1 MTDPRQ
7 GLQRRYDLETIL
19 ELHKGKPKIQ
29 GLNYDALRILKDPL
43 YVKMGQ
49 ELKDESQGQHN
60 RILLEE
66 QRMNDLRRFA
76 SKNNLPHDFMEEFGD
91 GNDDDDMGR
100 PPPPGGPGGRG
111 PPPDSPSEE
120 EGDTDGDVT
129 MDPEGGPPPTGS
141 RRRPMTESATMT
153 DSYQPPPP
161 PAPDSAMAPNS
172 TLFRSNVEIQA
183 ELAALRQEMQKKDRR
198 ETVIREVRQGISQ
211 PNPIKEVVRE
221 FHQVIHSP
229 QLIQTPV
236 PYDNPALIAALE
248 QAMMRNTNL
257 EKIASQM
264 GLSLEQI
271 AQILAQK
278 DKKPP
283 EVVSA
288 SSSSGQP
295 PPPPPPPAA
304 RVQRSRSRS
313 VVPPA
318 EIAVPPTPPAISRQP
333 SVAST
338 TDYRSRSGPRGG
350 QGPTPIPIN
359 TPRQPS
365 AATTADYRS
374 QSKGS
379 AATVKRNDSV
389 PPRPPSKPERSR
401 SRNQEIIL
409 PIQEEE
415 QPAAERGRARNNKI
429 MEQMLDAQNNKL
441 IKGAMRVH
449 LGKFA
454 RSFQKQTQPKK
465 EEPSRT
471 ASEPPK
477 KQTRS
482 FEEIEELSMRDVPFG
497 ASMQKQRVNSVGDER
512 RRYQGRLIR

>member
-1 MTDPRQ
+1 
-7 GLQRRYDLETIL
+7 RYDLETIL

-29 GLNYDALRILKDPL
+29 GLSYDALRILKDPL

-66 QRMNDLRRFA
+66 MRMNDLRRFA
-76 SKNNLPHDFMEEFGD
+76 SQNDLPRDFMD
-91 GNDDDDMGR
+91 GFDDGKGDDDMGR
-100 PPPPGGPGGRG
+100 PPPPPGPGRG
-111 PPPDSPSEE
+111 PPPDFDE
-120 EGDTDGDVT
+120 DVDGDAS
-129 MDPEGGPPPTGS
+129 MDPPVASPPAGY
-141 RRRPMTESATMT
+141 RQRPMTESATMT
-153 DSYQPPPP
+153 DFPPPPP

-183 ELAALRQEMQKKDRR
+183 ELAALRQEMQKKDKH

-221 FHQVIHSP
+221 FHQVIHPP

-271 AQILAQK
+271 AQILSQK

-283 EVVSA
+283 EMVSA

-295 PPPPPPPAA
+295 PPPPPPPPA

-318 EIAVPPTPPAISRQP
+318 EIAVPPT
-333 SVAST
+333 
-338 TDYRSRSGPRGG
+338 
-350 QGPTPIPIN
+350 
-359 TPRQPS
+359 
-365 AATTADYRS
+365 
-374 QSKGS
+374 
-379 AATVKRNDSV
+379 
-389 PPRPPSKPERSR
+389 
-401 SRNQEIIL
+401 
-409 PIQEEE
+409 
-415 QPAAERGRARNNKI
+415 
-429 MEQMLDAQNNKL
+429 
-441 IKGAMRVH
+441 
-449 LGKFA
+449 
-454 RSFQKQTQPKK
+454 
-465 EEPSRT
+465 
-471 ASEPPK
+471 
-477 KQTRS
+477 
-482 FEEIEELSMRDVPFG
+482 
-497 ASMQKQRVNSVGDER
+497 
-512 RRYQGRLIR
+512 

>member
-1 MTDPRQ
+1 MTDPRA

-19 ELHKGKPKIQ
+19 ELHKGKPKVQ
-29 GLNYDALRILKDPL
+29 GLSYDALRILKDPL

-66 QRMNDLRRFA
+66 MRMNDLRRFA
-76 SKNNLPHDFMEEFGD
+76 SQNDLPHDFMDGFDDGKGD
-91 GNDDDDMGR
+91 DDDDMGR
-100 PPPPGGPGGRG
+100 PPPPGPGRG
-111 PPPDSPSEE
+111 PPPDFDE
-120 EGDTDGDVT
+120 DVDGDAS
-129 MDPEGGPPPTGS
+129 MDPPVASPPAGY
-141 RRRPMTESATMT
+141 RQRPMTESATMT
-153 DSYQPPPP
+153 DFPPPPP

-183 ELAALRQEMQKKDRR
+183 ELAALRQEMQKKDKH

-221 FHQVIHSP
+221 FHQVIHPP

-271 AQILAQK
+271 AQILSQK

-283 EVVSA
+283 EMVSA

-295 PPPPPPPAA
+295 PPPPPPPPA

>member
-1 MTDPRQ
+1 MTDPRA
-7 GLQRRYDLETIL
+7 GLQRRYDLQTIL
-19 ELHKGKPKIQ
+19 ELHKGKPKLE

-66 QRMNDLRRFA
+66 MRMNDLRRFA
-76 SKNNLPHDFMEEFGD
+76 SQNDLPRDFMD
-91 GNDDDDMGR
+91 GFDNGGDDDMGR
-100 PPPPGGPGGRG
+100 PPPPPPGGRG
-111 PPPDSPSEE
+111 PPPDFDE
-120 EGDTDGDVT
+120 DVDGDAS
-129 MDPEGGPPPTGS
+129 MDPPVASPPAGY
-141 RRRPMTESATMT
+141 RQRPMTESATMT
-153 DSYQPPPP
+153 DFPPPPP

-183 ELAALRQEMQKKDRR
+183 ELAALRQEMQKKDKH

-221 FHQVIHSP
+221 FHQVIHPP

-271 AQILAQK
+271 AQILSQK

-283 EVVSA
+283 EMVSA

-295 PPPPPPPAA
+295 PPPPPPPPA

-333 SVAST
+333 SIAST

-482 FEEIEELSMRDVPFG
+482 FEEIEELSLRDVPFG
-497 ASMQKQRVNSVGDER
+497 ASLQKQRVNSVGDER

>member
-1 MTDPRQ
+1 MTTDPRA
-7 GLQRRYDLETIL
+7 GLQRRYDLQTIL
-19 ELHKGKPKIQ
+19 ELHKGKPKLE

-66 QRMNDLRRFA
+66 MRMNDLRRFA
-76 SKNNLPHDFMEEFGD
+76 SQNDLPHDFMDGFDDGKGD
-91 GNDDDDMGR
+91 DDDDMGR
-100 PPPPGGPGGRG
+100 PPPPGPGRG
-111 PPPDSPSEE
+111 PPPDFDE
-120 EGDTDGDVT
+120 DVNDAN
-129 MDPEGGPPPTGS
+129 MDPPVASPPAPT

-161 PAPDSAMAPNS
+161 PEPDSAMAPNS

-183 ELAALRQEMQKKDRR
+183 ELAALRQDMQKKERH

-221 FHQVIHSP
+221 FHQTIHSP

-271 AQILAQK
+271 AQILTQK

-283 EVVSA
+283 EMVSA

-295 PPPPPPPAA
+295 PPPPPPA
-304 RVQRSRSRS
+304 RIQRSRSRS
-313 VVPPA
+313 ALPPPA

-333 SVAST
+333 SIAST

-350 QGPTPIPIN
+350 QGPVPIAIN

-374 QSKGS
+374 QSVAKAS
-379 AATVKRNDSV
+379 DKPS
-389 PPRPPSKPERSR
+389 RPPSMPERSR

-409 PIQEEE
+409 PIQGEE
-415 QPAAERGRARNNKI
+415 QPAAERGRSRNNKI
-429 MEQMLDAQNNKL
+429 MQQMLDAQNNKL

-454 RSFQKQTQPKK
+454 KSFQKQMQQKK
-465 EEPSRT
+465 EEPRT

>member
-1 MTDPRQ
+1 MTDPRA

-29 GLNYDALRILKDPL
+29 GLSYDALRILKDPL

-66 QRMNDLRRFA
+66 MRMNDLRRFA
-76 SKNNLPHDFMEEFGD
+76 SQNDLPRDFMD
-91 GNDDDDMGR
+91 GFDDGKGDDDMGR
-100 PPPPGGPGGRG
+100 PPPPPGPGRG
-111 PPPDSPSEE
+111 PPPDFDE
-120 EGDTDGDVT
+120 DVDGDAS
-129 MDPEGGPPPTGS
+129 MDPPVASPPAGY
-141 RRRPMTESATMT
+141 RQRPMTESATMT
-153 DSYQPPPP
+153 DFPPPPP

-183 ELAALRQEMQKKDRR
+183 ELAALRQEMQKKDKH

-221 FHQVIHSP
+221 FHQVIHPP

-271 AQILAQK
+271 AQILSQK

-283 EVVSA
+283 EMVSA

-295 PPPPPPPAA
+295 PPPPPPA

-333 SVAST
+333 SIAST

-374 QSKGS
+374 QSVAKAS
-379 AATVKRNDSV
+379 DRPS
-389 PPRPPSKPERSR
+389 RPPSKPERSR

-497 ASMQKQRVNSVGDER
+497 ASLQKQRVNSVGDER
-512 RRYQGRLIR
+512 RRYQGRLVR

>member
-1 MTDPRQ
+1 MDPRQ

-19 ELHKGKPKIQ
+19 ELHKGKPKVQ
-29 GLNYDALRILKDPL
+29 GLSYDALRILKDPL

-49 ELKDESQGQHN
+49 ELKDESQDQHN
-60 RILLEE
+60 RRLLEE
-66 QRMNDLRRFA
+66 MRINESRRFA
-76 SKNNLPHDFMEEFGD
+76 SQNDLPHDFMDEFDDGKGD
-91 GNDDDDMGR
+91 DDDDMNENPGGGGGGDT
-100 PPPPGGPGGRG
+100 PPPP
-111 PPPDSPSEE
+111 PPPSGSDGRNE
-120 EGDTDGDVT
+120 DTFKRLSRPGVGRLKDTTGVSRADGQD
-129 MDPEGGPPPTGS
+129 PPP
-141 RRRPMTESATMT
+141 PA
-153 DSYQPPPP
+153 P
-161 PAPDSAMAPNS
+161 PAPDSAMAANS
-172 TLFRSNVEIQA
+172 TLFRSNLEIQA
-183 ELAALRQEMQKKDRR
+183 ELAALRQEMQKKDKH
-198 ETVIREVRQGISQ
+198 ETIIREVRQGISQ
-211 PNPIKEVVRE
+211 PNPIKEVVKE

-236 PYDNPALIAALE
+236 PYDNPVLIAALE

-283 EVVSA
+283 PEMVSV
-288 SSSSGQP
+288 SSSSQP
-295 PPPPPPPAA
+295 PPPPPPPPT
-304 RVQRSRSRS
+304 RVQRSRTASRS
-313 VVPPA
+313 RSAVPPA
-318 EIAVPPTPPAISRQP
+318 DIAVPPTPPALSRQP

-374 QSKGS
+374 QSVAKAS
-379 AATVKRNDSV
+379 DRPS
-389 PPRPPSKPERSR
+389 RPPSKPERSR

-454 RSFQKQTQPKK
+454 RSFQKQMQQEK
-465 EEPSRT
+465 EDSSR
-471 ASEPPK
+471 AISEPPK

>member
-1 MTDPRQ
+1 MDPRQ

-19 ELHKGKPKIQ
+19 ELHKGKPKVQ
-29 GLNYDALRILKDPL
+29 GLSYDALRILKDPL

-49 ELKDESQGQHN
+49 ELKDESQDQHN
-60 RILLEE
+60 RRLLEE
-66 QRMNDLRRFA
+66 MRINESRRFA
-76 SKNNLPHDFMEEFGD
+76 SQNDLPHDFMD
-91 GNDDDDMGR
+91 GFDNGGDDDMGR
-100 PPPPGGPGGRG
+100 PPPPPPGGRG
-111 PPPDSPSEE
+111 PPPPETFDE
-120 EGDTDGDVT
+120 DVDRDAS
-129 MDPEGGPPPTGS
+129 MDPPVASPPAGY
-141 RRRPMTESATMT
+141 RQRPMTESATMT
-153 DSYQPPPP
+153 DFPPPPP

-183 ELAALRQEMQKKDRR
+183 ELAALRQEMQKKDKH

-221 FHQVIHSP
+221 FHQVIHPP

-271 AQILAQK
+271 AQILSQK

-283 EVVSA
+283 EMVSA

-295 PPPPPPPAA
+295 PPPPPPPPA

-333 SVAST
+333 SIAST

-374 QSKGS
+374 QSVAKASDG
-379 AATVKRNDSV
+379 
-389 PPRPPSKPERSR
+389 RPPSMPERSR

-429 MEQMLDAQNNKL
+429 MQQMLDAQNDKL
-441 IKGAMRVH
+441 KKGAMRVH
-449 LGKFA
+449 LGKFT
-454 RSFQKQTQPKK
+454 RSFQKQMQQKK

-497 ASMQKQRVNSVGDER
+497 ASMQNQRVNSVGDER